1 MALINK
7 IKGDLETYVVA
18 KESSFGGTGGGNN
31 LLGGSGKWYGLS
43 IDNTSEDA
51 EACFIKLYDN
61 IDPVIG
67 TTPPD
72 WVFFAAANAVIHITS
87 QTGFTVT
94 NGLSWVALTDA
105 STAGTTAPAPTV
117 SSVSISAQSD

>member
-7 IKGDLETYVVA
+7 IEGDLENYIVA
-18 KESSFGGTGGGNN
+18 KETSFGGTGGGNN
-31 LLGGSGKWYGLS
+31 LLDGSGKWFGLFV
-43 IDNTSEDA
+43 DNTADSSVNA
-51 EACFIKLYDN
+51 FIKLYDDK
-61 IDPVIG
+61 DPTIG

-72 WVFFAAANAVIHITS
+72 WVFFVAAGEVISITS

-105 STAGTTAPAPTV
+105 STAGTTSPSVKV
-117 SSVSISAQSD
+117 SVVSLAAQAD